1 MIAEKYPDMDAQ
13 KNFLSDQACSAEDK
27 LRYLIDRKIALSP
40 ECIAGFADV
49 VFYRSL
55 STASRFHPLGF
66 EYDYRSYLDLVK
78 KYIDESAAYNDLD
91 GDRKKEVAT
100 PVFEGK
106 ISVTLKYDDGF
117 EKIQPLVNTAI
128 MGLYRSFILNN
139 NKKSK
144 ATTSDVERLTFLF
157 SVSQILSGNAGR
169 LTQYVLDSLADC
181 TCYDLA
187 VNTLNYHLI
196 KNIDCPPL
204 TFDAAKFSKI
214 DLFSKF

>member
-1 MIAEKYPDMDAQ
+1 MNAQ
-13 KNFLSDQACSAEDK
+13 KNFLADQACGVEDK
-27 LRYLIDRKIALSP
+27 LRYLIDHEIALSP

-55 STASRFHPLGF
+55 STASHFQPLGF
-66 EYDYRSYLDLVK
+66 EYDYRGYLDCVK
-78 KYIDESAAYNDLD
+78 KYIDESAAYNDLSD
-91 GDRKKEVAT
+91 DRKKESAS

-106 ISVTLKYDDGF
+106 VFVMFQQDGF

-128 MGLYRSFILNN
+128 MGLYRCFIINN

-157 SVSQILSGNAGR
+157 SVSQILSGNAAR
-169 LTQYVLDSLADC
+169 VSRYVLDSLSDC

-187 VNTLNYHLI
+187 VNTINYHLI
-196 KNIDCPPL
+196 KNIDRPPL
-204 TFDAAKFSKI
+204 KFDAAKFSKS